1 MLSEHHLAAL
11 AASGVTP
18 EHAAAR
24 GYETITDSRRLA
36 ELKIVKAAR
45 GCVPGLLIPL
55 LDARGSTWGY
65 QYRPDSPRLR
75 EGKPV
80 KYETPYQQR
89 NGLDI
94 PPVDTVRD
102 ALGDPSVPLWVTEG
116 TKKADCGV
124 HYQLC
129 IVALSGVWNWRG
141 TNDMGGKTAVAD
153 WNDIALSGRRV
164 ILAFDGDVVR
174 KRSAAKALCALADYL
189 KYRGA
194 KVYYLHLPDTDQKT
208 GLDDYLVAGHTVED
222 LWRLV
227 KPTPATAQPT
237 PPTSSARSATT
248 TETRTG
254 ATHPRQARR

>member
-1 MLSEHHLAAL
+1 M
-11 AASGVTP
+11 
-18 EHAAAR
+18 AR

-45 GCVPGLLIPL
+45 DCVPGLLIPL
-55 LDARGSTWGY
+55 LDVRGLTWGY
-65 QYRPDSPRLR
+65 QYRPDSPRIR
-75 EGKPV
+75 ENKPV

-102 ALGDPSVPLWVTEG
+102 ALGDPNVPLWVTEG

-141 TNDMGGKTAVAD
+141 TNDMGGKTAIAD
-153 WNDIALSGRRV
+153 WNDIALTGRRV

-174 KRSAAKALCALADYL
+174 KRSAAKALCALAEYL

-194 KVYYLHLPDTDQKT
+194 KVTTCIYL
-208 GLDDYLVAGHTVED
+208 
-222 LWRLV
+222 
-227 KPTPATAQPT
+227 TPIRRPAW
-237 PPTSSARSATT
+237 TT
-248 TETRTG
+248 TWWQTTPSKTCGHWSNRSS
-254 ATHPRQARR
+254 PRRPTMPARIGRPGSSRNPNRRNPSP